1 MSTTCCARE
10 SPDDARG
17 RDVIAPKLAGVPP
30 APRRRHNAASAAQV
44 APSAPAI
51 ARRRRRIGFAKL
63 ALPALAACLL
73 AAVALWPELTG
84 TNQLGESARPGQP
97 QVASGQILDARYRG
111 VDEAGRRYTITAA
124 TATQNGGDLV
134 NLVEPKGDIGGAV
147 GPWLFGEA
155 RQGVFDRTRRQ
166 LDLSG
171 DVTLY
176 RSDGTILTTDTAT
189 MDLANGVAVSDDR
202 VHVEGPFG
210 TLDAQGFAASDGGKV
225 VRFTGPGRLVLRD
238 AGR

>member
-1 MSTTCCARE
+1 
-10 SPDDARG
+10 
-17 RDVIAPKLAGVPP
+17 VIAPNVAGVPP
-30 APRRRHNAASAAQV
+30 APRRRHNAASAAQI

-51 ARRRRRIGFAKL
+51 ARRRRRISIAKL

-84 TNQLGESARPGQP
+84 TNRLGEPVRPGQP
-97 QVASGQILDARYRG
+97 QVASGQILDASYRG
-111 VDEAGRRYTITAA
+111 IDEAGRRYTVTATA
-124 TATQNGGDLV
+124 ATQNGGDLV
-134 NLVEPKGDIGGAV
+134 NLVEPKGDIGGAI
-147 GPWLFGEA
+147 GTWLYSQS
-155 RQGVFDRTRRQ
+155 RTGVFDRARRQ

-171 DVTLY
+171 DVMLY

-189 MDLANGVAVSDDR
+189 MDLAHGVAVGDDR

-210 TLDAQGFAASDGGKV
+210 TLDAQGFAASDGGQV

-238 AGR
+238 AGQ